1 MSYKILANQDPFS
14 EKKVK
19 AKEKFDNYPDSKSNE
34 LNISNFTLSS
44 KFQGPGWM
52 KKIGVWLASQKFWP
66 KYFELKIMQYF
77 EGVANMDQIVAL
89 FEGLVFE
96 GKVDIGGETK
106 TILEHYL
113 DFAKVVDPEEYILF
127 QNFLHTIY
135 SEFKIVGFDSANI
148 VFLENIKTKSV
159 FSVDKSDRIFL
170 KRGAILLARI
180 YKDGYIWKFTE
191 GFVAARFE
199 KLEAG
204 QKLLRGQSFKKY
216 SPQLDSLYL
225 FYRFQNTLDK
235 IEVIQSLEYDE
246 LLVVFFHKCRE
257 LLIRLN
263 LFDFEL
269 EILEEKSIE
278 KFIENLELK
287 LNFELLSAE
296 DIVFLKFLAKSLFV
310 SHPAKQSFLNTES
323 FTKDFINKVLR
334 ISEYMNDGDESN
346 LLNYSSVPNK
356 VSTFEVVEEFERI
369 NEKFQSV
376 YRCYDN
382 FEQYLATFQKLLP
395 IYELTSVN
403 VNLRERNRN
412 SLYYKKSLNRLYRLL
427 EKKHFEDI
435 RKFLLGNVNIKN
447 NSKNATHL
455 RADKMSDM
463 ILTKVLI
470 VTKFE
475 DNEEGRFQ
483 NGIVTKLLHTLESV
497 VNFDIG
503 KPSSK
508 QNSQMLELLRLAS
521 LAKVSNNQCQLSTF
535 GKQALYRRFSESE
548 LFESLMKSVF
558 FELGYK
564 YGIEKL
570 FNFLTDPINTQIKNM
585 SKKDLGILLMLRF
598 VDKDLDDNLISGKF
612 GNIMI
617 ESIKRNVHVVFPS
630 SLVHTIISGKL

>member
-1 MSYKILANQDPFS
+1 M
-14 EKKVK
+14 
-19 AKEKFDNYPDSKSNE
+19 
-34 LNISNFTLSS
+34 
-44 KFQGPGWM
+44 
-52 KKIGVWLASQKFWP
+52 
-66 KYFELKIMQYF
+66 
-77 EGVANMDQIVAL
+77 
-89 FEGLVFE
+89 
-96 GKVDIGGETK
+96 
-106 TILEHYL
+106 
-113 DFAKVVDPEEYILF
+113 
-127 QNFLHTIY
+127 
-135 SEFKIVGFDSANI
+135 
-148 VFLENIKTKSV
+148 
-159 FSVDKSDRIFL
+159 
-170 KRGAILLARI
+170 
-180 YKDGYIWKFTE
+180 
-191 GFVAARFE
+191 
-199 KLEAG
+199 
-204 QKLLRGQSFKKY
+204 
-216 SPQLDSLYL
+216 
-225 FYRFQNTLDK
+225 
-235 IEVIQSLEYDE
+235 
-246 LLVVFFHKCRE
+246 
-257 LLIRLN
+257 IRLN

-558 FELGYK
+558 L
-564 YGIEKL
+564 
-570 FNFLTDPINTQIKNM
+570 
-585 SKKDLGILLMLRF
+585 
-598 VDKDLDDNLISGKF
+598 
-612 GNIMI
+612 
-617 ESIKRNVHVVFPS
+617 
-630 SLVHTIISGKL
+630 SLVINMA